1 MTNTKRWVLVNRKTS
16 KIGRSF
22 ATRDAARGAK
32 TTNFRIFDSVTG
44 SFVR

>member
-16 KIGRSF
+16 KASRSF

-32 TTNFRIFDSVTG
+32 TTNFRIYDKLTG